1 MHIDKE
7 FLNIRSKHPNE
18 WIDLIWEVCHL
29 YRQITEDA
37 SSYSEEE
44 WNEITTAMA
53 WIEESLKEAS

>member
-1 MHIDKE
+1 MNIDKE
-7 FLNIRSKHPNE
+7 FLNIRSKHPKE